1 MDECEDI
8 QTSIINLLID
18 INHGRINP
26 KLIKPSQLNKE
37 IALIRNK
44 LPHKLV
50 LPGKQFG
57 NELKE
62 IYKSMTAKGLIVDSR
77 LVINIEI
84 PLISYEPS
92 DAYKLN
98 PLPIKYKG
106 NMIIPDIKAESL
118 VYKFDLN
125 RYVLINQ
132 VDLDKCLKNLE
143 DHYQCPG
150 NWAWKSATDNSCEVA
165 ALKQLEN
172 EVCGF
177 KPATNEN
184 VWIKLSSQNRWLY
197 KLFSKS
203 TIHLECDNNQ
213 QMRME
218 IPNQGIITIRE
229 GCTARHEGV
238 TLTASHHVQSEI
250 NKELLSS
257 SWVKDIE
264 DISELRIK
272 PFDSTLINNTKDI
285 LTLKQQIEFL
295 KKENIKLK
303 GINFHHVSDQNVK
316 EELLW
321 LLHLNYQLDI
331 IIIK

>member
-1 MDECEDI
+1 MITATLKHKYNSLKSNNELFMKQENRKRRAPFEFVGSIYHILFGIMDADDRENMESNIKNIFENQKNIAKLFKRQTSIVDSTINILKKTTDEVNKNFQKMNEQLNKFYHELVKDQNAERMTLMFQILTIQIGIVMDECEDI

-106 NMIIPDIKAESL
+106 NMIIPDKKYTSL
-118 VYKFDLN
+118 
-125 RYVLINQ
+125 I
-132 VDLDKCLKNLE
+132 
-143 DHYQCPG
+143 
-150 NWAWKSATDNSCEVA
+150 
-165 ALKQLEN
+165 
-172 EVCGF
+172 
-177 KPATNEN
+177 
-184 VWIKLSSQNRWLY
+184 
-197 KLFSKS
+197 
-203 TIHLECDNNQ
+203 
-213 QMRME
+213 
-218 IPNQGIITIRE
+218 
-229 GCTARHEGV
+229 
-238 TLTASHHVQSEI
+238 
-250 NKELLSS
+250 
-257 SWVKDIE
+257 
-264 DISELRIK
+264 
-272 PFDSTLINNTKDI
+272 
-285 LTLKQQIEFL
+285 
-295 KKENIKLK
+295 
-303 GINFHHVSDQNVK
+303 
-316 EELLW
+316 
-321 LLHLNYQLDI
+321 
-331 IIIK
+331 